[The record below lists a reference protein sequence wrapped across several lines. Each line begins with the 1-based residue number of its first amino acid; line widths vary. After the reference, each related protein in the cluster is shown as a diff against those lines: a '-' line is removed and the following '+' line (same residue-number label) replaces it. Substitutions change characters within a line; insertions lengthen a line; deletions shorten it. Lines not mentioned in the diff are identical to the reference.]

1 MFKAYAANSGNL
13 THDGKP
19 IPPWEKLTPAVRS
32 HWCAAAL
39 EGIERAVDV
48 VARDTP
54 PCPCKEG
61 IASGEVVEATLAI
74 AGTNA
79 TATASTPYDG
89 RELRD
94 PVDVVEP
101 DALEPSQR

>member
-39 EGIERAVDV
+39 EGIDRAVEV

-54 PCPCKEG
+54 PCPCKEV
-61 IASGEVVEATLAI
+61 IASGEVVEADADVDGDGDLDIVTIEEKGAI
-74 AGTNA
+74 A
-79 TATASTPYDG
+79 
-89 RELRD
+89 E
-94 PVDVVEP
+94 
-101 DALEPSQR
+101 LEPSQR